1 MNPTM
6 DHGHGVT
13 ADPVAGIFG
22 PWFRMPLFVRIALGL
37 VCGLV
42 LGLALRP
49 MWHDASTSPKLIN
62 ITDGLAKVSFLIMR
76 ALGAI
81 APPLIL
87 LAVVRSLMGTHI
99 KGTAA
104 RKLVYLLMLNTIVA
118 IVVGLGVANIIRPG
132 THVAPV
138 KDAGK
143 PAAVEKHIDPLNDFL
158 NSVPDSL
165 VKPLVENNS
174 IGVIILAISFGMAA
188 RKLPAGAREST
199 FNAVS
204 TLFNLVVIV
213 LYWVLELVPLAVFC
227 KVSSLLITGGV
238 DPFKSLAWFVF
249 AVIAALV
256 LQACYY
262 LLRVWWRS
270 WVTPIQLLRG
280 TRDALVM
287 AFSTGSS
294 VATMPLTYDC
304 MTKRVGLNADAS
316 SLGVLVGGNFNHD
329 GTALYEAMSALFIS
343 QALNVHLSLLQQL
356 IVVVTSMVAAVG
368 AAGIPEAGL
377 VTMTLVFSAVG
388 LPVAQVAML
397 LPVDWF
403 LDRCRTAINVMGDTS
418 VACLLDGQTQC
429 KPPVEDELALQA
441 ATG

>member
-1 MNPTM
+1 MDATM
-6 DHGHGVT
+6 DHGPEHHSAPPT
-13 ADPVAGIFG
+13 GILA
-22 PWFRMPLFVRIALGL
+22 PWFRIPLFVRIALGL
-37 VCGLV
+37 FCGLV
-42 LGLALRP
+42 LGLSLRP
-49 MWHDASTSPKLIN
+49 MWHDADTAPKLISLTN
-62 ITDGLAKVSFLIMR
+62 GLAKVSFLIMR

-99 KGTAA
+99 KGAA
-104 RKLVYLLMLNTIVA
+104 AGKLVYLLMLNTIVA
-118 IVVGLGVANIIRPG
+118 IVIGLGVANILRPG
-132 THVAPV
+132 THVSPV
-138 KDAGK
+138 KDTSK
-143 PAAVEKHIDPLNDFL
+143 PTTMEKPIDPLNDFL

-188 RKLPAGAREST
+188 RKLPENAREST
-199 FNAVS
+199 FTAVS
-204 TLFNLVVIV
+204 TVFSLVVIV

-238 DPFKSLAWFVF
+238 VPFKSLAWFVF
-249 AVIAALV
+249 AVIGALL
-256 LQACYY
+256 LQASYY
-262 LLRVWWRS
+262 LFRCWWRS

-304 MTKRVGLNADAS
+304 MTKRVGLKADSA

-343 QALNVHLSLLQQL
+343 QALNIHLALVQQL

-377 VTMTLVFSAVG
+377 VTMTLVFNAVG

-418 VACLLDGQTQC
+418 VACLLDGHA
-429 KPPVEDELALQA
+429 LAKSSAKEESAL
-441 ATG
+441 